1 MHHITT
7 AKLLVH
13 INVMVEEMIW
23 QNYGMFFSLTKTISG
38 LCAGILVEKYGVLM
52 NATLGEIFEDT
63 GEHSGAFHQIDAT
76 HQNVTVDYI
85 KSVTLYE
92 IVTFTSGN
100 NNDECTLCAPGK

>member
-1 MHHITT
+1 M
-7 AKLLVH
+7 
-13 INVMVEEMIW
+13 
-23 QNYGMFFSLTKTISG
+23 
-38 LCAGILVEKYGVLM
+38 EKYGVLM

-63 GEHSGAFHQIDAT
+63 SEYPGAFDQIDAT

>member
-1 MHHITT
+1 M
-7 AKLLVH
+7 
-13 INVMVEEMIW
+13 
-23 QNYGMFFSLTKTISG
+23 
-38 LCAGILVEKYGVLM
+38 EKYGVLM

-63 GEHSGAFHQIDAT
+63 TCSKYPGAFDQIDAT